1 MTTEAPIFLLAPP
14 QRDEADY
21 LTHLCLRSKQ
31 HWGYDEKF
39 MATCR
44 DELTI
49 TSADFDRSRLMT
61 ARINGKIAGVVQLTI
76 NRQEENGK
84 LSKLFVHP
92 DYLHQ
97 GIGSALYQWA
107 ITSARTQCVSALLVD
122 ADPNAEAFYIRQG
135 AIRIGETPSESLPG
149 RVLPLLLISL
159 H

>member
-1 MTTEAPIFLLAPP
+1 MTTEAPVFLLAPP

-21 LTHLCLRSKQ
+21 LTRLCLRSKQ

-107 ITSARTQCVSALLVD
+107 VSSARHSVSA
-122 ADPNAEAFYIRQG
+122 PFWWM
-135 AIRIGETPSESLPG
+135 
-149 RVLPLLLISL
+149 LIPTRKHFISARGL
-159 H
+159 SASGKRRRNPCPAGFSRCY